1 MTVATIAIVAL
12 GVLLFSKSY
21 SQNPTSG
28 AKVAAG
34 IIAPDFTL
42 PSTEDQTVTLSSFRG
57 KRNVLIFFHE
67 GLSCDPCMQQM
78 PALEKV
84 ADEFEKMNVELLYVT
99 FDPVDQSKEAKN
111 RFGIKKPILSY
122 NQATTEVDYDLTN
135 YSMDMGRRAGHTFIL
150 VDTNGQII
158 WRKDYWPGR
167 GHMISGGTMFV
178 SPSEIVEEVKKTLN
192 KYGTDN

>member
-1 MTVATIAIVAL
+1 MTVATIAIVVL
-12 GVLLFSKSY
+12 GVLLFSK
-21 SQNPTSG
+21 TSSETSTSSK
-28 AKVAAG
+28 KVTVG
-34 IIAPDFTL
+34 SVAPDFTL
-42 PSTEDQTVTLSSFRG
+42 PSTEDQTVTLSSFKG

-78 PALEKV
+78 PELEKV
-84 ADEFEKMNVELLYVT
+84 SDEFEKMNVEVLYVT
-99 FDPVDQSKEAKN
+99 FDPVEQSKEAKT

-122 NQATTEVDYDLTN
+122 NSAQTEVDYDLTN

-167 GHMISGGTMFV
+167 GHMVSGGTMFV
-178 SPSEIVEEVKKTLN
+178 SLNEIVREVKKVLI
-192 KYGTDN
+192 K